1 MNRHVQGPKQR
12 VGGPAKFQKMKRN
25 TAKKGKT
32 AKGTPLSKAAANKPP
47 ASADANVTP
56 SLGYF

>member
-1 MNRHVQGPKQR
+1 
-12 VGGPAKFQKMKRN
+12 MKRN